1 MHLGEIIYNYR
12 KIHKLSMDDFS
23 SLSGLSKSYISML
36 EKNYNPST
44 GKNIAPTVDAIKKVS
59 VATNIDFNK
68 LFSMLESEEISL
80 ENISYTN
87 HDETVTPI
95 ENIIFDDYFPLH
107 YSTNLSAG
115 TLEELLDSDPDAVVY
130 VPIKYQLMKK
140 RLHAFK
146 VNGSSMNNVIEDGSI
161 VIAED
166 VSNTLT
172 SLKDG
177 TIVVAFIDGQAT
189 VKRLY
194 VNGSSVTLMPDSK
207 DKSHQPI
214 IINSDDTGV
223 AIIGRVIWHMN
234 PDDMEKYY

>member
-1 MHLGEIIYNYR
+1 MKKIIIGEMIKSLREKYKFNQEELGR
-12 KIHKLSMDDFS
+12 KINVSGKTIS
-23 SLSGLSKSYISML
+23 SW
-36 EKNYNPST
+36 
-44 GKNIAPTVDAIKKVS
+44 
-59 VATNIDFNK
+59 
-68 LFSMLESEEISL
+68 EISRTEPNMGYVQQL
-80 ENISYTN
+80 ADIFNVSTDFLIYGS
-87 HDETVTPI
+87 DESLTPI
-95 ENIIFDDYFPLH
+95 NNIVFDDYFPLH

-166 VSNTLT
+166 VSNILT

-194 VNGSSVTLMPDSK
+194 VNGSSITLMPDSK

-214 IINSDDTGV
+214 IINLDDTGV

>member
-1 MHLGEIIYNYR
+1 MGTGDIIKKLRKEYNLTQEQLGE
-12 KIHKLSMDDFS
+12 KIGVQKSAIAKYENGRVENLKRSTIEKLANIFNVSP
-23 SLSGLSKSYISML
+23 SYIL
-36 EKNYNPST
+36 
-44 GKNIAPTVDAIKKVS
+44 G
-59 VATNIDFNK
+59 
-68 LFSMLESEEISL
+68 IS
-80 ENISYTN
+80 NDN
-87 HDETVTPI
+87 VTPI

-115 TLEELLDSDPDAVVY
+115 TLEELLDNDPDAVVY

-194 VNGSSVTLMPDSK
+194 VNGASITLMPDSK

-214 IINSDDTGV
+214 IINTEDTGV

>member
-1 MHLGEIIYNYR
+1 MKKIIIGEMIKSLREKYKFNQEELGR
-12 KIHKLSMDDFS
+12 KINVSGKTIS
-23 SLSGLSKSYISML
+23 SW
-36 EKNYNPST
+36 
-44 GKNIAPTVDAIKKVS
+44 
-59 VATNIDFNK
+59 
-68 LFSMLESEEISL
+68 EISRTEPNMGYVQQL
-80 ENISYTN
+80 ADIFNVSTDFLIYGS
-87 HDETVTPI
+87 DESLTPI
-95 ENIIFDDYFPLH
+95 NNIVFDDYFPLH

-194 VNGSSVTLMPDSK
+194 VNGSSITLMPDSK

>member
-1 MHLGEIIYNYR
+1 MKKIIIGEMIKSLREKYKFNQEELGR
-12 KIHKLSMDDFS
+12 KINVSGKTIS
-23 SLSGLSKSYISML
+23 SW
-36 EKNYNPST
+36 
-44 GKNIAPTVDAIKKVS
+44 
-59 VATNIDFNK
+59 
-68 LFSMLESEEISL
+68 EISRTEPNMGYVQQL
-80 ENISYTN
+80 ADIFNVSTDFLIYGS
-87 HDETVTPI
+87 DESLTPI
-95 ENIIFDDYFPLH
+95 NNIVFDDYFPLH

-115 TLEELLDSDPDAVVY
+115 TLEELLDNDPDAVVY

-194 VNGSSVTLMPDSK
+194 VNGSSITLMPDSK

-214 IINSDDTGV
+214 IINADDTGV
-223 AIIGRVIWHMN
+223 AIIGRVIWYMN

>member
-1 MHLGEIIYNYR
+1 MKKIIIGEMIKSLREKYKFNQEELGR
-12 KIHKLSMDDFS
+12 KINVSGKTIS
-23 SLSGLSKSYISML
+23 SW
-36 EKNYNPST
+36 
-44 GKNIAPTVDAIKKVS
+44 
-59 VATNIDFNK
+59 
-68 LFSMLESEEISL
+68 EISRTEPNMGYVQQL
-80 ENISYTN
+80 ADIFNVSTDFLIYGS
-87 HDETVTPI
+87 DESLTPI
-95 ENIIFDDYFPLH
+95 NNIVFDDYFPLH

-115 TLEELLDSDPDAVVY
+115 TLEELLDNDPDAVVY

-194 VNGSSVTLMPDSK
+194 VNGSSITLMPDSK

-214 IINSDDTGV
+214 IINADDTGV

>member
-1 MHLGEIIYNYR
+1 MKKIIIGEMIKSLREKYKFNQEELGK
-12 KIHKLSMDDFS
+12 KINVSGKTIS
-23 SLSGLSKSYISML
+23 SW
-36 EKNYNPST
+36 
-44 GKNIAPTVDAIKKVS
+44 
-59 VATNIDFNK
+59 
-68 LFSMLESEEISL
+68 EISRTEPNMGYVQQL
-80 ENISYTN
+80 ADLFNVSTDYLIYGS
-87 HDETVTPI
+87 DETLTPI

-194 VNGSSVTLMPDSK
+194 VNGSSITLMPDSK

>member
-1 MHLGEIIYNYR
+1 MNINDFIKLRRQRLNLSLEDVAKQCNVSKSTVLRWENGDINNMKRDKIDSLAKALNIKPSILINNEIDNAE
-12 KIHKLSMDDFS
+12 SMD
-23 SLSGLSKSYISML
+23 
-36 EKNYNPST
+36 
-44 GKNIAPTVDAIKKVS
+44 
-59 VATNIDFNK
+59 
-68 LFSMLESEEISL
+68 
-80 ENISYTN
+80 
-87 HDETVTPI
+87 
-95 ENIIFDDYFPLH
+95 IIFDDYFPLH

-115 TLEELLDSDPDAVVY
+115 TLEELLDSEPDAIVY
-130 VPIKYQLMKK
+130 VPIKYQMMKK

-166 VSNTLT
+166 INNILT
-172 SLKDG
+172 RIQDG
-177 TIVVAFIDGQAT
+177 TIVVAFIDGMAT

-194 VNGSSVTLMPDSK
+194 VNGPTITLMPDSK

-214 IINSDDTGV
+214 IINTEDTGV